1 MLGKKTGLSKEMA
14 VALTLVFWAAAAW
27 CLYPLL
33 HLEEV
38 DMSNVKPYLY
48 RSAMGITILL
58 IFYGKTLYDLI
69 FPWVLNRTIPRLNAV
84 LLTLYLA
91 VLTGG
96 IVFFM
101 VRAVVLYLKSRQR
114 RGFIF

>member
-1 MLGKKTGLSKEMA
+1 MA
-14 VALTLVFWAAAAW
+14 IFLTLVLWAAAAW

-33 HLEEV
+33 HLDRV
-38 DMSNVKPYLY
+38 DMSNVKLYLY

-69 FPWVLNRTIPRLNAV
+69 FPWVTNRTIPRLNAI
-84 LLTLYLA
+84 LLTLYLF

-96 IVFFM
+96 IIFFL
-101 VRAVVLYLKSRQR
+101 VRAAILYIKSRQR
-114 RGFIF
+114 QGFIL

>member
-1 MLGKKTGLSKEMA
+1 MVGKKGGLSKKMA
-14 VALTLVFWAAAAW
+14 VALTLVLWAAAAW

-33 HLEEV
+33 HLDEV
-38 DMSNVKPYLY
+38 DMGNVKLYLY

-69 FPWVLNRTIPRLNAV
+69 FPWVTNRTIPRMNAV
-84 LLTLYLA
+84 LLTLYLT

-96 IVFFM
+96 IIFFM
-101 VRAVVLYLKSRQR
+101 LRAVVLYIKSRQR
-114 RGFIF
+114 QGFIF